1 MHGIRC
7 LARRSFGKRRAD
19 ADNASDGQLLNAFKK
34 GKVSAVDVEDSA
46 PKNSSRKLCRQLE
59 KDAVLPEP
67 YVRQIPQWDDAL
79 GQCTMQDI
87 AVLPIHETIEVVATD
102 DWCTFSESQRG
113 IKKDFDA
120 FCSKFSLDMWTQLW
134 CVLALWGDEAPFS
147 KRDGVLLLTYRA
159 VSGSV
164 RRRVWIATIRKTKLC
179 KCGCHGR
186 CTVNALFDIVA
197 WMVEALVTR
206 RWPCTDH
213 ERKAFGNHPYDRERK
228 HNGESG
234 KLLTRAGALLY
245 KCADWAWL
253 KQFCGCKGWQGITS
267 QRLMC
272 WLCAAGLAGRHDA
285 YDCSADATWRQHMI
299 SMHKFWAENPH
310 GNLSHIWKILGMD
323 IGRILPDWMHVV
335 CLGILQA
342 VQGNVM
348 WHLFKKRLSGTFK
361 NPAVALTKLMNMMKF
376 SAAILGVEKP
386 FNKLSMGMIRSSST
400 HKPKLKLKA
409 AEGRHFLP
417 VLIHMMQSLFGIL
430 NPYEQMMVHCLQ
442 ALQNC
447 YVLLDANPWDP
458 TCKLRL

>member
-1 MHGIRC
+1 M
-7 LARRSFGKRRAD
+7 
-19 ADNASDGQLLNAFKK
+19 
-34 GKVSAVDVEDSA
+34 
-46 PKNSSRKLCRQLE
+46 
-59 KDAVLPEP
+59 
-67 YVRQIPQWDDAL
+67 
-79 GQCTMQDI
+79 
-87 AVLPIHETIEVVATD
+87 
-102 DWCTFSESQRG
+102 
-113 IKKDFDA
+113 
-120 FCSKFSLDMWTQLW
+120 
-134 CVLALWGDEAPFS
+134 
-147 KRDGVLLLTYRA
+147 LLLTYRA

-272 WLCAAGLAGRHDA
+272 WLCAAGLVGRHDA
-285 YDCSADATWRQHMI
+285 YDCFADATWRQHMI

-310 GNLSHIWKILGMD
+310 GNLFHIWKILGMD

-342 VQGNVM
+342 VQCNVM

-361 NPAVALTKLMNMMKF
+361 NPAVARTKLMNMMKF

-458 TCKLRL
+458 TCKLRLGRYGRQHLEMYKELSRQSPPLLFHFYPKHHLFINIVENAFVSPKLMWNYGDEDEIGRCAKLAKTVHYNYLEVALIKKYRLCFKI